1 MRREVWIDDAI
12 GNVTIV
18 LSDGD
23 EVKAIYWC
31 DEDYETEIVERF
43 KELDADPM
51 AYFGWKSGYNNYTVW
66 RASEIDHLDK
76 YDEDGEEVDLKEHP
90 WTLHE
95 LFEHMTDWSH
105 KLNPLYVVAID
116 ENGDETTAGRF
127 YSEDN
132 AKKFADGFSKA
143 WKWGIEIRQY
153 DKDIEDDNW
162 DGCLDHTTID
172 WTRPLNIDGKKV
184 RIVFDDGETADIFG
198 EVTFAEENRIHIVIN

>member
-1 MRREVWIDDAI
+1 MRKEVRMDV
-12 GNVTIV
+12 GTGCVT
-18 LSDGD
+18 LSLFDGD

-31 DEDYETEIVERF
+31 GEDYEAEIAERF

-51 AYFGWKSGYNNYTVW
+51 AYFGWKSGYNTYTVW
-66 RASEIDHLDK
+66 RASEIDKLDK

-90 WTLHE
+90 WTLRE
-95 LFEHMTDWSH
+95 LYQWTADWSEV
-105 KLNPLYVVAID
+105 LLPYYVVAID
-116 ENGDETTAGRF
+116 ENGDETTAGR
-127 YSEDN
+127 YYIEDN

-153 DKDIEDDNW
+153 DEDIEDDDW

-198 EVTFAEENRIHIVIN
+198 EITFAEENRIHIVIN